1 MGLATYAFFALAG
14 INGRAVLCAPISLR
28 EFFRLNVIEK
38 FAEKT
43 ETKGVGKI
51 LESFEELRVSR
62 NILSAVKEMGFTVP
76 TPIQQ
81 QAIPL
86 LMQGDD
92 IIGQA
97 QTGTGKTAAFAIPIL
112 ESIDESPSVQALVLV
127 PTRELAVQVAEEMRT
142 LGKHSHGAKVLEVYG
157 GVDIE
162 RQVMHL
168 NHGVNIVI
176 GTPGRLIDL
185 IKRGSIKLSGVR
197 IAVLD
202 EADRMLDMG
211 FIDDVEFI
219 LSHLPKERQTALFS
233 ATMPKP
239 IIDLSHKFMVSPEF
253 IKVSEDKLTVE
264 GITQYYMGL
273 DPRDRIDAL
282 CTLFKAR
289 AATLSIVFCRTKRGA
304 DNLETILRD
313 RGFKALSLH
322 GNLSQAQRDKVM
334 QKFRAGEID
343 ILVATDL
350 AARGLDV
357 EAVSHIINYNLPEES
372 AQYVHRIGRTGRAG
386 KSGEAISFATNLAEI
401 RTMQQFAS
409 ETNSS
414 IQELKLEII
423 RGWKRGLMPP
433 GQGERD
439 RYRRGFHPGE
449 GRPGRGPP
457 RRGGGGQRPMGR
469 PRARR
474 PSGPPSEH
482 AREGGDVHKPG
493 RKSMGFTMPN
503 NPRRFF

>member
-1 MGLATYAFFALAG
+1 M
-14 INGRAVLCAPISLR
+14 
-28 EFFRLNVIEK
+28 
-38 FAEKT
+38 
-43 ETKGVGKI
+43 
-51 LESFEELRVSR
+51 ESFEELRVSR
-62 NILSAVKEMGFTVP
+62 NILSAVKEMGFTKP
-76 TPIQQ
+76 TPIQE
-81 QAIPL
+81 QAVPL
-86 LMQGDD
+86 LMQGSD

-112 ESIDESPSVQALVLV
+112 EAIDGNSRSVQALVLV
-127 PTRELAVQVAEEMRT
+127 PTRELAVQVAEETRA
-142 LGKHSHGAKVLEVYG
+142 LGKHARATVLEVYG

-168 NHGVNIVI
+168 NRGVHVVV

-185 IKRGSIKLSGVR
+185 IKRNSINLSSVR

-211 FIDDVEFI
+211 FIEDVEFI

-239 IIDLSHKFMVSPEF
+239 IVDLSHKFMVSPEF
-253 IKVSEDKLTVE
+253 IKVSEDKMTVE
-264 GITQYYMGL
+264 EITQYYIGL
-273 DPRDRIDAL
+273 DPRDRLDAL

-289 AATLSIVFCRTKRGA
+289 AAKLSIVFCRTKRGA

-343 ILVATDL
+343 VLVATDL

-357 EAVSHIINYNLPEES
+357 EDVSHIINYNLPEES
-372 AQYVHRIGRTGRAG
+372 AQYVHRIGRTARAG
-386 KSGEAISFATNLAEI
+386 KSGEAISFATNLDEI
-401 RTMQQFAS
+401 RAIQQFAA

-423 RGWKRGLMPP
+423 RGWKRGLLPP
-433 GQGERD
+433 GQADRD

-457 RRGGGGQRPMGR
+457 RRGGGQRPMGR

-493 RKSMGFTMPN
+493 RRSMGFTMPN